1 VKRVKRMWVLEI
13 LLRLVRVQDLETE
26 IPWFLFLKQKYVFY
40 FNVVAFLM
48 KGRLINYYIFL
59 RKKMLIK

>member
-1 VKRVKRMWVLEI
+1 MKRVKRMWVLEI

-26 IPWFLFLKQKYVFY
+26 IPWFLFLKKNMF
-40 FNVVAFLM
+40 FFLMLLFLM

-59 RKKMLIK
+59 RKKKVYFS